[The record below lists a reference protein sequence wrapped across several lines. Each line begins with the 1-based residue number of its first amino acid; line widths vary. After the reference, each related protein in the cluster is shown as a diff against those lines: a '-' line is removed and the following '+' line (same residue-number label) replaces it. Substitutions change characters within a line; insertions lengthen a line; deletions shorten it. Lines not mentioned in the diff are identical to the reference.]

1 MNIILIKQSKTD
13 SSTFQFSGYQVF
25 LILFLLLSLLVIA
38 AVYAGYQ
45 FSQQQ
50 QPKAYVSRWQS
61 EIQNQEKAVAMLEKY
76 SNVRINALTSRIAE
90 MQGQLNRVNALGR
103 RLLTMANIDSQ
114 EFNFDTTVA
123 IGGPSEYKN
132 SDIKVT
138 ELNDLIKSIKAQLES
153 RELQLSVLEQLILNN
168 NLEAEIFPSGQPIKK
183 GWLSSRFGM
192 RTDPFTGKRQMH
204 KGLDFAGKMGTDIL
218 AVASGVVTWAG
229 KRYGYGN
236 LVEINHGN
244 GYVTRY
250 GHCKEVLVKEG
261 DAVQKGSLIAK
272 MGSTGRSTGP
282 HVHFEVLK
290 KGRQINPEKFL
301 TAAK

>member
-1 MNIILIKQSKTD
+1 MAS
-13 SSTFQFSGYQVF
+13 
-25 LILFLLLSLLVIA
+25 
-38 AVYAGYQ
+38 YAGYQ
-45 FSQQQ
+45 FSQKQ
-50 QPKAYVSRWQS
+50 QPKAYVSQWQT
-61 EIQNQEKAVAMLEKY
+61 EIKNQEKAVAMLEKY

-132 SDIKVT
+132 TDIKVT

-204 KGLDFAGKMGTDIL
+204 KGLDFAGKMGSDIL